1 MSHSIVGSQE
11 NNLYDKAMERLSQ
24 LHVNKDETLQPSVNP
39 STSRQDPEPSE
50 PDK

>member
-1 MSHSIVGSQE
+1 MSHSSVGSKE
-11 NNLYDKAMERLSQ
+11 NNLYDKAMEKLSQ
-24 LHVNKDETLQPSVNP
+24 FHINKDETQQPSVNP